1 MGTSSA
7 ILRIGG
13 PRLYAEGLLLER
25 ARVYMDRS
33 VVRRLERDGY
43 VEFHE
48 GRDPYFAISTKG
60 EQLIA
65 QDFLGLISGASGH
78 Q

>member
-1 MGTSSA
+1 
-7 ILRIGG
+7 
-13 PRLYAEGLLLER
+13 
-25 ARVYMDRS
+25 MDRS